1 MRSFLW
7 RIRSNVGWFVAAM
20 ALFTALY
27 FVLYASNYRAYDSG
41 VFTYING
48 LAVNPLGP
56 AGGCTLGFF
65 LLCTKRF
72 TNKESYL
79 YGVSRRAEYLS
90 GLGSAACWSVLSALY
105 ALSVSLLT
113 RYCFLSASDMA
124 VPDTVYTLGAGEC
137 FAGFALLFVVNMDAY
152 ATADILRDFRTRR
165 FWITFL
171 ACLAAAVFLL
181 WVFWL
186 SGSIEGYWGPRF
198 ASFGT
203 FLPIIFAA
211 DFIMSRGRQY
221 R

>member
-1 MRSFLW
+1 MKSFLW

-27 FVLYASNYRAYDSG
+27 FVLYASNYRAYDSD

-90 GLGSAACWSVLSALY
+90 GLGSATCWSVLSALY

-152 ATADILRDFRTRR
+152 ATADILRDFRTRPVLDHVSR
-165 FWITFL
+165 L
-171 ACLAAAVFLL
+171 
-181 WVFWL
+181 
-186 SGSIEGYWGPRF
+186 
-198 ASFGT
+198 
-203 FLPIIFAA
+203 
-211 DFIMSRGRQY
+211 SRGRRVSAVGVLAVGQH
-221 R
+221 RGILGPALCVVRHVFTDNLCG